1 MRKSTKVSSPI
12 YYRELLFENKNAG
25 KPAFWSGLV
34 AGSTQNGSELI
45 KVKNSDYF
53 PEFSSYHLP
62 PGSIASDG
70 EPELMT
76 RVKFFIRD
84 EFLKISTSSGA
95 NKHYCYPHF
104 TTAIDTE
111 NIKRVFEDCR
121 DIIQRMHLRQYELIW
136 DRFFDLSE
144 KVLANLAS
152 IWF

>member
-1 MRKSTKVSSPI
+1 M
-12 YYRELLFENKNAG
+12 
-25 KPAFWSGLV
+25 
-34 AGSTQNGSELI
+34 
-45 KVKNSDYF
+45 
-53 PEFSSYHLP
+53 
-62 PGSIASDG
+62 ASDG

-136 DRFFDLSE
+136 DRFLISIG
-144 KVLANLAS
+144 VLS
-152 IWF
+152 IWREQSALGNNYDLWLLFKGYLFFSISNVGVPCLREGSFC